1 MLNLNTRFFYSKLNK
16 YEKKLYRQMAESLLK
31 ENYVI
36 NHDLTWD
43 KANFLK
49 VFESIVD
56 DFPELFYVSYSYLD
70 WSKPYVLKV
79 MGKKYYTH
87 EEIVEIRKELDK
99 IYHKFDSIT
108 DPFELQVAVTD
119 FICKEYTYCGISR
132 GPKTK
137 QEMHSIVGLIKR
149 KRGVCS
155 AFSQLAQY
163 IFQRR
168 GIPTA
173 YVVGESKDK
182 DIDPE
187 KSTHAWL
194 AIKHEGSYYHWDITA
209 ILGESKD
216 EETTQYCMFNVTDKE
231 MLEGYEYTNE
241 SYKDLVCDKTDYNY
255 YHKKG
260 LYFGTYEEIKE
271 GFIKF
276 VKEMDYTRE
285 INWFNFRIAPE
296 IDNEESLEYTLSPAE
311 INEYLKGT
319 EYLTSKFNCFSYRDG
334 QGYYRCKIVT
344 RKKIEKKLT
353 IIQPKFHWEENPCK
367 NVREYL
373 LEKLSH
379 LERDEIMVL
388 PEYSNAGG
396 TKDPEVEKE
405 NLKYA
410 REMKK
415 ACSKMAKERQAY
427 VAVNVLEKRGDK
439 IKNSTYLYG
448 KDGEVVF
455 VYDKVHLPPA
465 EKSLGVVRGEGNC
478 TVECDGIRFAFMT
491 CYDVYFNEQIE
502 HIAKFK
508 PDIII
513 LPGYQ
518 RGEQVDIIKAQATLL
533 AYRCN
538 SYVLRS
544 SYTMG
549 KDNLGGCSLIAS
561 PMGKILACLGKDE
574 GSVSITENIK
584 LKCYRPAG
592 FGGEYVRNDKF
603 IDDGLCPE
611 AFEVVPKHKKNRAK
625 VQ

>member
-1 MLNLNTRFFYSKLNK
+1 MLSLNTRYFYSKLNK

-43 KANFLK
+43 KANLVK
-49 VFESIVD
+49 VFESVID
-56 DFPELFYVSYSYLD
+56 DFPELFYVHYSFLD
-70 WSKPYVLKV
+70 WSEPFVLKV
-79 MGKKYYTH
+79 RGRQYYSH
-87 EEIVEIRKELDK
+87 EEIVEIRKKLDA

-108 DPFELQVAVTD
+108 DPFELQVAVAD
-119 FICKEYTYCGISR
+119 FICKEYTYCDVYR
-132 GPKTK
+132 GPKTE

-149 KRGVCS
+149 KKGVCS
-155 AFSQLAQY
+155 AFSRLAQY

-168 GIPTA
+168 GIPTV
-173 YVVGESKDK
+173 YVVAEAKEKTRPEGENS
-182 DIDPE
+182 
-187 KSTHAWL
+187 HAWL
-194 AIKHEGSYYHWDITA
+194 AIKHEGFYYHWDVTA
-209 ILGESKD
+209 ILSDSKE
-216 EETTQYCMFNVTDKE
+216 EETTQYCKFNVTDEE
-231 MLEGYEYTNE
+231 MLEDYEYTSN
-241 SYKDLVCDKTDYNY
+241 SYEDLVCNKTDYNY

-260 LYFGTYEEIKE
+260 LYFKTYEEINE

-276 VKEMDYTRE
+276 VKEMDYTKE
-285 INWFNFRIAPE
+285 VNWFNFRIAPE
-296 IDNEESLEYTLSPAE
+296 IDNDESLEYTLSPAE

-319 EYLTSKFNCFSYRDG
+319 DYLTSKFNCFSYRDG

-344 RKKIEKKLT
+344 RKKVVKKLT
-353 IIQPKFHWEENPCK
+353 VVQPKYHWDEDPCK

-379 LERDEIMVL
+379 LEENEIMVL

-396 TKDPEVEKE
+396 TSNPEIERE

-410 REMKK
+410 REMKS
-415 ACSKMAKERQAY
+415 ACSKMARERQAY
-427 VAVNVLEKRGDK
+427 VAVNVLESREGK

-448 KDGEVVF
+448 KDGRVAY
-455 VYDKVHLPPA
+455 VYDKVHLPPS
-465 EKSLGVVRGEGNC
+465 EKSLGVERGSGDC
-478 TVECDGIRFAFMT
+478 TCVLDGIRFAFMT

-508 PDIII
+508 PDVII

-518 RGEQVDIIKAQATLL
+518 RGEQVNIIKAQSALL

-538 SYVLRS
+538 AFILRS
-544 SYTMG
+544 SYTMD
-549 KDNLGGCSLIAS
+549 KDHLGGCSMIVS
-561 PMGKILACLGKDE
+561 PMGKALANLGKDE

-592 FGGEYVRNDKF
+592 FGGEMVLNDKF
-603 IDDGLCPE
+603 IEDGLCPE
-611 AFEVVPKHKKNRAK
+611 AFEKKDKARK
-625 VQ
+625 